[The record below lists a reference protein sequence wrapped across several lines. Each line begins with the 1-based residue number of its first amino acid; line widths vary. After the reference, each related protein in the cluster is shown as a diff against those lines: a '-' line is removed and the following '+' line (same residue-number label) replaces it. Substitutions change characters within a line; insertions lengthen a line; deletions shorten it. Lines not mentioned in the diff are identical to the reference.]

1 MLLSRVIGGMMRK
14 TALILG
20 VLMAATASPKD
31 LARALEGGPGPA
43 SQGWKAEDPTAQ
55 AIINQPLGQ
64 DDLQSLLNQ
73 RRAGQISKD
82 QFLRQLFPRT
92 YRGGEKIDGR

>member
-1 MLLSRVIGGMMRK
+1 MMRK

-31 LARALEGGPGPA
+31 LARALEGGPAPA
-43 SQGWKAEDPTAQ
+43 SQGWKAEDPTVQ

-64 DDLQSLLNQ
+64 DDL
-73 RRAGQISKD
+73 RATFDQLKRGQITKD
-82 QFLRQLFPRT
+82 EFSRRMFGVP
-92 YRGGEKIDGR
+92 YRGGKSDGR